1 MHIAICDD
9 NIAERKQTERLMKR
23 EADRMIAEGDT
34 MYIDSFG
41 NIAELSRTPMIY
53 DAFLVDIRHTEGVSS
68 LDVITTLRDKGVT
81 APICVVFER
90 DSEASL
96 TPSKNAFPPETPFLA
111 KPIRQ
116 EELHDLITEIRKSM
130 LHAVSSIELRNEE
143 KTLYIT
149 EDEFIYAQQSG
160 LNTLVTL
167 TKGREMEVR
176 GSAASLFDEIT
187 KEHEC
192 FIMPSISSI
201 LNLKFIDRLQMRKA
215 YLKDGSVFKIDRSVL
230 PYVKAYLNGSL

>member
-23 EADRMIAEGDT
+23 EADRMIAEGGT

-41 NIAELSRTPMIY
+41 NLTELARTPMIY
-53 DAFLVDIRHTEGVSS
+53 DAFIVDIRHTAGLSS

-90 DSEASL
+90 DDEVSL
-96 TPSKNAFPPETPFLA
+96 SPSKDAYPPDTPFLA

-116 EELHDLITEIRKSM
+116 EELHDLITEFRKCM

-160 LNTLVTL
+160 LNALVTL

-176 GSAASLFDEIT
+176 GSVASLFDEIT

-192 FIMPSISSI
+192 FIMPSLNSI

-215 YLKDGSVFKIDRSVL
+215 YLKDGSVFKIERSVL